1 MVNELKV
8 DGLSVRY
15 LGRSER
21 AIDEVSLGVPGGQ
34 IVALA
39 GRTGSGKSTLC
50 LASSGLVPRV
60 VRAAVSGSVLLGDGE
75 DQLEATKASASELGG
90 RVGIVFSTPALQL
103 SASKPTVRE
112 ELAFGLENLA
122 IPRSEMDDRIDAAM
136 TRLGVSH
143 LADREPLTLSG
154 GEQQRVAIAAIA
166 VMGTGV
172 VVLDEPTA
180 QLDPQGTAD
189 ITTLLKEM
197 AADGRAVLVAEHA
210 DDILGAAASCLV
222 LDGGRVEARG
232 LPGDVLGSTEAISR
246 GIEPPTVVALAKA
259 AGVPAP
265 RAFDE
270 AEVAA
275 ALARALSEGKGLT
288 ATIGSDEPAQA
299 LKLENVRNPAPVQ
312 IDVHDL
318 SHTYAGGVEVVRGV
332 SMAISPGESVAI
344 IGQNGSGKSTLVKH
358 LNGLLR
364 PTAGQVLLGGKD
376 TSQYLVSDLAQTVG
390 FVFQDPDDQLFNSRV
405 DREVAF
411 GPRNMRFPANQTN
424 TLVEEALRLT
434 GLSDHVQTNPY
445 DLDLS
450 TRKLVALAGVLATE
464 PPVLV
469 LDEPTMGQDRA
480 GKHRI
485 GSIIRAWKGVGRTV
499 VTISHDME
507 FVARNFERVV
517 VMRKGEI
524 ILDGEPREVFAP
536 GNVTALESTG
546 LRPPPAS
553 RIAALLGLTEVPLW
567 KDELIDLLRPN

>member
-8 DGLSVRY
+8 SGLSVRY

-21 AIDEVSLGVPGGQ
+21 AIDEVSLEVPGGQ

-60 VRAAVSGSVLLGDGE
+60 VRAAVSGSVRLGDG
-75 DQLEATKASASELGG
+75 DYQVEATKASAAELGG

-112 ELAFGLENLA
+112 ELAFGLENLGT
-122 IPRSEMDDRIDAAM
+122 PRSEMDDRIDAAM
-136 TRLGVSH
+136 SRLGVSH

-189 ITTLLKEM
+189 ITALLKEM

-210 DDILGAAASCLV
+210 DDVLGAVASCLV
-222 LDGGRVEARG
+222 LDGGRVVARG
-232 LPGDVLGSTEAISR
+232 LPGDVLGTPEAISM

-259 AGVPAP
+259 AGVPAS

-275 ALARALSEGKGLT
+275 ALMRALSEGKGLAPT
-288 ATIGSDEPAQA
+288 AGGHEPEQQ
-299 LKLENVRNPAPVQ
+299 LLLQNVRNPAPAQ
-312 IDVHDL
+312 IDLHRV
-318 SHTYAGGVEVVRGV
+318 SHTYAGGVEAVRGV
-332 SMAISPGESVAI
+332 SLAISAGESVAI

-364 PTAGQVLLGGKD
+364 PTAGQVLVGGMD

-434 GLSDHVQTNPY
+434 GLGDEVQTNPY

-469 LDEPTMGQDRA
+469 LDEPTMGQDSP

-485 GSIIRAWKGVGRTV
+485 GSIIRAWKGIGRTV

-507 FVARNFERVV
+507 FVARNFDRVV

-524 ILDGEPREVFAP
+524 ILDGAPADVFAP
-536 GNVTALESTG
+536 GNVAALESTG
-546 LRPPPAS
+546 LRPPPTS
-553 RIAALLGLTEVPLW
+553 RIAALMGHTEVPLRPS
-567 KDELIDLLRPN
+567 ELMDLLRPI